1 MAVTNADILGWLNA
15 NPNATPELINQTM
28 AEAGVSAAQYQ
39 SATGTPP
46 PTTVDTLKQQILS
59 QNTTSQWTGE
69 GYGSAQAN
77 AEAMAKRL
85 ADAGITDIKQFG
97 KVDKYEPVQVI
108 GESYNGQRV
117 FTRTDENT
125 GQPISYLVK
134 PSGQYDQD
142 GNETSTIVEVPK
154 DAKLEPVYGQY
165 TDYGGEYGGSYTAI
179 DPSKVV
185 VRDGVPT
192 TVTGQTFGNKVTG
205 QAIESG
211 SGRWQNQGGENLF
224 SGTGEGKGNTAFR
237 ADFAPDGTPIFYT
250 TQGSSSDLGSVMPLI
265 QIALAATGAGGLLGN
280 ALLGA
285 GASQVAAG
293 ALGNAILGGATTGLA
308 GGDALKGALLG
319 GAGGA
324 LSGYLQGGPI
334 DASNMTSAQFND
346 ALESQLIGEMQ
357 RSGLTNA
364 QITQFLENASPADIA
379 SITSALPVTNASDNL
394 LVNAAK
400 TPITSDA
407 LINTLSQVPTIA
419 VTAKAPEQ
427 VSPDV
432 LSGVTSMLSGSTT
445 TTPTVEVK
453 DTRPTDNSAT
463 VPLITAP
470 ITTTPPTVT
479 TPTVPTTTTTD
490 TKKDTSLTASDV
502 VKLISAGAT
511 IAGINAAVNG
521 GSSSG
526 GTQYPIIPIPE
537 NWATPPKPS
546 VAPATVLP
554 PINFGDRNLLIG
566 TQWEKFLDPNY
577 GQVPEPVQYSQPSN
591 LSYNDLMGILG
602 SKQGMPPASSLSIN
616 DIISGIQNQYGQANR
631 SSMG

>member
-1 MAVTNADILGWLNA
+1 MA
-15 NPNATPELINQTM
+15 
-28 AEAGVSAAQYQ
+28 
-39 SATGTPP
+39 
-46 PTTVDTLKQQILS
+46 TTVDNLVKQILG

-69 GYGSAQAN
+69 GYGSAEAN
-77 AEAMAKRL
+77 AEAMAKLL

-97 KVDKYEPVQVI
+97 KVDKYEPVDVI
-108 GESYNGQRV
+108 GKTYNGNRVYQTGADEYGNGGGSYYYSKPTGETDYEGNPIYQTVTVPQGAKVDNLYGVADVYGESYN
-117 FTRTDENT
+117 
-125 GQPISYLVK
+125 P
-134 PSGQYDQD
+134 
-142 GNETSTIVEVPK
+142 
-154 DAKLEPVYGQY
+154 
-165 TDYGGEYGGSYTAI
+165 I

-205 QAIESG
+205 EAIQSG
-211 SGRWQNQGGENLF
+211 SGRWQNQGGDNLF

-237 ADFAPDGTPIFYT
+237 AEFAPDGTPIFYT
-250 TQGSSSDLGSVMPLI
+250 TQGSSSDLPALMPLI
-265 QIALAATGAGGLLGN
+265 QIGLAATGAGGLLGN

-293 ALGNAILGGATTGLA
+293 ALGNAILGGVTSSLA
-308 GGDALKGALLG
+308 GGDWKKGALLG

-324 LSGYLQGGPI
+324 LGGYLQGANAVTLGDASDIAMTMADSGSTLAEIESSLASRGFGADVIADSLKDATNAMLPKAANVPI
-334 DASNMTSAQFND
+334 DGSSLVDTVKVVAPSGASTISTNA
-346 ALESQLIGEMQ
+346 
-357 RSGLTNA
+357 LTN
-364 QITQFLENASPADIA
+364 I
-379 SITSALPVTNASDNL
+379 
-394 LVNAAK
+394 
-400 TPITSDA
+400 
-407 LINTLSQVPTIA
+407 LSQVPNIIT
-419 VTAKAPEQ
+419 TGAKTPQQ

-432 LSGVTSMLSGSTT
+432 VSAANTLLSVGNAE
-445 TTPTVEVK
+445 TPTIKVTDQNPNK
-453 DTRPTDNSAT
+453 ADNSAT
-463 VPLITAP
+463 VPLITTP
-470 ITTTPPTVT
+470 ITTTLPTVT
-479 TPTVPTTTTTD
+479 TPTVPTTTTTTD

-577 GQVPEPVQYSQPSN
+577 GQVPETFWTEGKVSLTEFST
-591 LSYNDLMGILG
+591 
-602 SKQGMPPASSLSIN
+602 SSL
-616 DIISGIQNQYGQANR
+616 
-631 SSMG
+631 

>member
-1 MAVTNADILGWLNA
+1 MA
-15 NPNATPELINQTM
+15 
-28 AEAGVSAAQYQ
+28 
-39 SATGTPP
+39 
-46 PTTVDTLKQQILS
+46 TTVDNLVKQILG

-97 KVDKYEPVQVI
+97 KVDKYEPVDVI
-108 GESYNGQRV
+108 GKTYNGNRVYQTGADEYGNNEGSYYYSKPTGETDNEGNPIYQAVMVPQGAKVNNLYGFAQDSGEGVVSYN
-117 FTRTDENT
+117 
-125 GQPISYLVK
+125 P
-134 PSGQYDQD
+134 
-142 GNETSTIVEVPK
+142 
-154 DAKLEPVYGQY
+154 
-165 TDYGGEYGGSYTAI
+165 I

-205 QAIESG
+205 EAIQSG
-211 SGRWQNQGGENLF
+211 SGRWQNQGGDNLF

-237 ADFAPDGTPIFYT
+237 AEFAPDGTPIFYT
-250 TQGSSSDLGSVMPLI
+250 TQGSSSDLPALMPLI
-265 QIALAATGAGGLLGN
+265 QFGLAATGAGGLLGN

-293 ALGNAILGGATTGLA
+293 SLGNAILGGVTSSLA

-324 LSGYLQGGPI
+324 LGGYLQGGPI
-334 DASNMTSAQFND
+334 DASNMTATQFND

-379 SITSALPVTNASDNL
+379 SITSALPVTGASDNL
-394 LVNAAK
+394 LVNAAR

-407 LINTLSQVPTIA
+407 LINTLSQIPTVA

-432 LSGVTSMLSGSTT
+432 LNSVTSILGGATT
-445 TTPTVEVK
+445 TPPTVEVTAK
-453 DTRPTDNSAT
+453 NPNQSDNSAT
-463 VPLITAP
+463 VPIITSP
-470 ITTTPPTVT
+470 ITTNLPTS
-479 TPTVPTTTTTD
+479 PTTGGTTGSG
-490 TKKDTSLTASDV
+490 TSLTGNLTTSDV
-502 VKLISAGAT
+502 IKLLGIGTT
-511 IAGINAAVNG
+511 IAGINAATG
-521 GSSSG
+521 GG
-526 GTQYPIIPIPE
+526 GGGVTQYPIVEIPSD
-537 NWATPPKPS
+537 WRTPPKPS
-546 VAPATVLP
+546 VAPPTVLP
-554 PINFGDRNLLIG
+554 PINFGDRNLLRG

-631 SSMG
+631 SAMG

>member
-1 MAVTNADILGWLNA
+1 MA
-15 NPNATPELINQTM
+15 
-28 AEAGVSAAQYQ
+28 
-39 SATGTPP
+39 
-46 PTTVDTLKQQILS
+46 TTVDNLVKQILG

-69 GYGSAQAN
+69 GYGSAEAN

-97 KVDKYEPVQVI
+97 KVDKYEPVDVI
-108 GESYNGQRV
+108 GKTYNGNRV
-117 FTRTDENT
+117 YQTGADEYGNNEGSYYYSKPTGETDYEGN
-125 GQPISYLVK
+125 PIYQAV
-134 PSGQYDQD
+134 
-142 GNETSTIVEVPK
+142 IVPK
-154 DAKLEPVYGQY
+154 DAKVDNLYGVVDVYG
-165 TDYGGEYGGSYTAI
+165 ESYNPI

-205 QAIESG
+205 EAIESG
-211 SGRWQNQGGENLF
+211 SGRWQNQGGDNLF

-265 QIALAATGAGGLLGN
+265 QLGLMATGAGGLLGN

-293 ALGNAILGGATTGLA
+293 ALGNAILGGVTTGLA
-308 GGDALKGALLG
+308 GGDWKKGALLG

-324 LSGYLQGGPI
+324 LGGYLQGANAVTLGDASDIAMTMADSGSTLAEIESALASRGFGADVITDSLKDAANAMSPTAANVPI
-334 DASNMTSAQFND
+334 DGSSLVDTVNVVAPSGASTISTNA
-346 ALESQLIGEMQ
+346 
-357 RSGLTNA
+357 LTN
-364 QITQFLENASPADIA
+364 I
-379 SITSALPVTNASDNL
+379 
-394 LVNAAK
+394 
-400 TPITSDA
+400 
-407 LINTLSQVPTIA
+407 LSQVPNIIT
-419 VTAKAPEQ
+419 TGAKAPQQ

-432 LSGVTSMLSGSTT
+432 LSAANTLLSGGNAE
-445 TTPTVEVK
+445 TPTVKVTDQNPNK
-453 DTRPTDNSAT
+453 ADNSGT
-463 VPLITAP
+463 IPLITTP
-470 ITTTPPTVT
+470 ITTTIPTVT

-546 VAPATVLP
+546 VAPPTVLP
-554 PINFGDRNLLIG
+554 QINFGDRNLLRG

>member
-346 ALESQLIGEMQ
+346 ALENQLIKSMQ
-357 RSGLTNA
+357 GAGLTTQ
-364 QITQFLENASPADIA
+364 QIGQWLENASPTDIA

-394 LVNAAK
+394 LVSAAK
-400 TPITSDA
+400 TPITADA
-407 LINTLSQVPTIA
+407 LINTLSQVPNIIT
-419 VTAKAPEQ
+419 TGTKAPEQ

-432 LSGVTSMLSGSTT
+432 LSGVTSILGGAT
-445 TTPTVEVK
+445 TTPPTVEIK
-453 DTRPTDNSAT
+453 DTKPTQSDNSGT
-463 VPLITAP
+463 IPLITTP
-470 ITTTPPTVT
+470 ITTTIPTVT
-479 TPTVPTTTTTD
+479 TPTVPTTTTTGGTTTD
-490 TKKDTSLTASDV
+490 TKLTTSDV
-502 VKLISAGAT
+502 IKLLGIGTT
-511 IAGINAAVNG
+511 IAGINAATG
-521 GSSSG
+521 GGTGGTTG
-526 GTQYPIIPIPE
+526 GTQFPIVGVPSD
-537 NWATPPKPS
+537 WRTPPKPS

-554 PINFGDRNLLIG
+554 PINFGDRNL
-566 TQWEKFLDPNY
+566 
-577 GQVPEPVQYSQPSN
+577 
-591 LSYNDLMGILG
+591 
-602 SKQGMPPASSLSIN
+602 
-616 DIISGIQNQYGQANR
+616 
-631 SSMG
+631 